1 MALTDKQARSAKPSD
16 KPYKLADTLS
26 LYLLVK
32 PNGFRIWYFKYRFE
46 GKESGVSFGPYP
58 ETSLRPC
65 PRKTRCHPARTKI
78 RLYPFSAA
86 PGRKKVVNELE
97 RSSTSPDCGIQ
108 AA

>member
-58 ETSLRPC
+58 KPHSPL
-65 PRKTRCHPARTKI
+65 
-78 RLYPFSAA
+78 SAKNA
-86 PGRKKVVNELE
+86 MPPG
-97 RSSTSPDCGIQ
+97 
-108 AA
+108 AY

>member
-46 GKESGVSFGPYP
+46 GKDSGVSFGPYP
-58 ETSLRPC
+58 ETSFALVREK
-65 PRKTRCHPARTKI
+65 RDATRRVLKSGFTPSQQRRDEK
-78 RLYPFSAA
+78 RLSM
-86 PGRKKVVNELE
+86 N
-97 RSSTSPDCGIQ
+97 D
-108 AA
+108 